1 MVMYY
6 FMFHLIYLFLAV
18 AFLLGLEEIYRNK
31 TLNVSILGAVA
42 MYNMATSTDYIITL
56 LFLNIIT
63 MSLFTYGLNKD

>member
-1 MVMYY
+1 
-6 FMFHLIYLFLAV
+6 MFHLIYLFLAV